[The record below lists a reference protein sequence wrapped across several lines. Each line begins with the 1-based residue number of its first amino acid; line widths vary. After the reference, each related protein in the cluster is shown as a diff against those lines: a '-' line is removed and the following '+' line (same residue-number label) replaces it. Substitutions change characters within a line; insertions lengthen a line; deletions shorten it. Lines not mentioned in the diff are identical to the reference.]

1 MLPSKYH
8 LSGLI
13 SSLLT
18 SSVSL
23 LTYLSGN
30 SLMDE
35 EAKCNLVL
43 MFGI

>member
-18 SSVSL
+18 FSVSL
-23 LTYLSGN
+23 LTYLLGN

-35 EAKCNLVL
+35 EAECNLVL
-43 MFGI
+43 VLGI